1 MGRVEST
8 TTPNAAATSSQVAAS
23 GTYMTGYD
31 FVVVANRLA
40 VNRTTD
46 PDGTIGWQRSPGG
59 LVTALAPI
67 MADSQGAWVGWHGA
81 ADEALNPFDHS
92 GLHLHPVPLSDQEV
106 EDYYEGFSNGTLWPL
121 YHDVIAR
128 PQFHRHWFDAY
139 RRVNRRFAAAAA
151 QVASIGATV
160 WVQDYQLQLVPQI
173 LRELRSDLKIG
184 FFNHIPFPPP
194 GLFAQL
200 PWRHSVMRGL
210 LGADLIG
217 FQRESDAGNFQ
228 RVVRSRLGHYIKSGQ
243 IYVPY
248 QEASEAAAPLAGF
261 NVDPARGTASRQL
274 TVPDPG
280 TYRIAE
286 ATAFP
291 ISIDTEKIVKLAED
305 PEIIARAA
313 QIRADL
319 GNPKTI
325 LLGVDR
331 LDYTKG
337 IRHRMKAYEELLN
350 DGDLNVGDACL
361 VQIASPSR
369 EGVESYQLLR
379 EEIEGT
385 VGRINGEFDT
395 MSHTAIRYLHHSYPM
410 EEMVALYLAADVML
424 VTALRDGM
432 NLVAK
437 EYVAARK
444 SGDGVLVLSEFTG
457 AADQLRQALLIN
469 PHDIDELKAAMV
481 TAATMDSEGA
491 RKRMRSLRRQV
502 VSHNVQ
508 RWARDFLDRLTSL

>member
-1 MGRVEST
+1 MGRRTADDAESS
-8 TTPNAAATSSQVAAS
+8 TSTEAAS
-23 GTYMTGYD
+23 GSWEYQTGYD

-40 VNRTTD
+40 VNRVTK
-46 PDGTIGWQRSPGG
+46 PDGSTGWQRSPGG

-67 MADSQGAWVGWHGA
+67 MASSEGAWVGWHGA
-81 ADEALNPFDHS
+81 ADETLQPFDHS
-92 GLHLHPVPLSDQEV
+92 GLHLHPVPLSEQEV
-106 EDYYEGFSNGTLWPL
+106 EDYYEGFANGTLWPL

-128 PQFHRHWFDAY
+128 PHFHRHWFEAY
-139 RRVNRRFAAAAA
+139 RRVNRRFAEAAAK
-151 QVASIGATV
+151 VASRGATV
-160 WVQDYQLQLVPQI
+160 WVQDYQLQLVPQM
-173 LRELRSDLKIG
+173 LRELRPDVRIG

-200 PWRHSVMRGL
+200 PWRHSVLRGL

-217 FQRESDAGNFQ
+217 FQRDSDARNFQ
-228 RVVRSRLGHYIKSGQ
+228 RAVRDRLGYYIKSDQ
-243 IYVPY
+243 IYVPLEENH
-248 QEASEAAAPLAGF
+248 EAGSPLGG
-261 NVDPARGTASRQL
+261 DPGRGTAPRQL
-274 TVPDPG
+274 SVPVEG
-280 TYRIAE
+280 SYRVAE
-286 ATAFP
+286 AKAFP
-291 ISIDTEKIVKLAED
+291 ISIDTDRIVELAND
-305 PEIIARAA
+305 PKIIARAA
-313 QIRADL
+313 QIRAEL

-325 LLGVDR
+325 FLGVDR

-337 IRHRMKAYEELLN
+337 IRHRMKAYEELLQ
-350 DGDLNVGDACL
+350 DGALRVGDACL

-369 EGVESYQLLR
+369 EGVASYQELR
-379 EEIEGT
+379 DEIELT

-395 MSHTAIRYLHHSYPM
+395 MGHTAIRYLHHSYPV

-481 TAATMDSEGA
+481 TAAKIDPEEA

-508 RWARDFLDRLTSL
+508 RWAEEFLQRLREQ

>member
-1 MGRVEST
+1 MSETAEQG
-8 TTPNAAATSSQVAAS
+8 Q
-23 GTYMTGYD
+23 YQTGYE

-40 VNRTTD
+40 VNRITT
-46 PDGTIGWQRSPGG
+46 PEGSTGWQRSPGG

-67 MADSQGAWVGWHGA
+67 MTSSEGAWVGWHGA
-81 ADEALNPFDHS
+81 ADESLEPFDHE
-92 GLHLHPVPLSDQEV
+92 GMHLHPVALSEQEV
-106 EDYYEGFSNGTLWPL
+106 EYYYEGFSNGTLWPL

-128 PQFHRHWFDAY
+128 PLFHRHWWDAY
-139 RRVNRRFAAAAA
+139 RRVNQRFAEAAGKVAA
-151 QVASIGATV
+151 QGATV
-160 WVQDYQLQLVPQI
+160 WVQDYQLQLVPQM
-173 LRELRSDLKIG
+173 LRDLRPDVKIG

-217 FQRESDAGNFQ
+217 FQRESDARNFQ
-228 RVVRSRLGHYIKSGQ
+228 RAVRDRLGYYIKSEQ
-243 IYVPY
+243 IYVPL
-248 QEASEAAAPLAGF
+248 EEETAAPLEGF
-261 NVDPARGTASRQL
+261 TADPARGTAPRQL
-274 TVPDPG
+274 SAPEDG
-280 TYRIAE
+280 TFRRSE
-286 ATAFP
+286 AKAFP
-291 ISIDTEKIVKLAED
+291 ISIDTDRIVELAND
-305 PEIIARAA
+305 PKIIARAA
-313 QIRADL
+313 QIRAEL
-319 GNPKTI
+319 GNPEHI
-325 LLGVDR
+325 YLGVDR

-337 IRHRMKAYEELLN
+337 IRHRMKAYEELLQE
-350 DGDLNVGDACL
+350 GKLQVGTHTM

-369 EGVESYQLLR
+369 EGVESYQRLR
-379 EEIEGT
+379 DEIELT

-395 MSHTAIRYLHHSYPM
+395 MGHTAIRYLHHNYPI

-444 SGDGVLVLSEFTG
+444 DGTGVLVLSEFTG

-481 TAATMDSEGA
+481 QATHLDRDNE

-508 RWARDFLDRLTSL
+508 RWAEDFLRRLDQL